1 MTFASNP
8 GFLSAALHRSP
19 AWHAIAPL
27 LVLILACLPR
37 PAAAE
42 DCELALVHA
51 TNVVD
56 LGRRAWRSENY
67 YDAGNLAS
75 SARIPAISAARAA
88 KACGCPEAIPFLAE
102 AATAASR
109 ANTVDSLGYKQQ
121 YGYRIQQ
128 QGEAAVA
135 ALQRCPVGAAPP
147 SPSLPK

>member
-1 MTFASNP
+1 MTSASTH
-8 GFLSAALHRSP
+8 GLSAPALRRSP
-19 AWHAIAPL
+19 ALLALAPT
-27 LVLILACLPR
+27 LVLMLACSPR

-56 LGRRAWRSENY
+56 LGRRAMRSENY
-67 YDAGNLAS
+67 YEAGNLAT
-75 SARIPAISAARAA
+75 SARIPAIDAARAA

-102 AATAASR
+102 AATAASN
-109 ANTVDSLGYKQQ
+109 AGMVDSLGYKQQ

-135 ALQRCPVGAAPP
+135 ALQRCPAGAAPRP
-147 SPSLPK
+147 PPPK